1 MGTPWDFLGFVVGN
15 SRDGESVPRDPMLH
29 DRDFPGL
36 AGPAV
41 ATATGAATRTR
52 RGVAGVRTI
61 LCWHSWRRMGVGC
74 RQALFVCGV
83 DHCCYKANLSLY
95 SSRAFAHATSSSS
108 LGSFSLTE
116 FCSIP
121 LLAYSPATNPQLPR
135 DAFPCVV

>member
-1 MGTPWDFLGFVVGN
+1 
-15 SRDGESVPRDPMLH
+15 MLH
-29 DRDFPGL
+29 GRDFPGL

-41 ATATGAATRTR
+41 ATATGAATANA
-52 RGVAGVRTI
+52 RGEASRVSARFFAGT
-61 LCWHSWRRMGVGC
+61 LGEEWGSGVDRPC
-74 RQALFVCGV
+74 LFVV
-83 DHCCYKANLSLY
+83 LTIVVIKPSLSLY

-135 DAFPCVV
+135 DAFPYVV